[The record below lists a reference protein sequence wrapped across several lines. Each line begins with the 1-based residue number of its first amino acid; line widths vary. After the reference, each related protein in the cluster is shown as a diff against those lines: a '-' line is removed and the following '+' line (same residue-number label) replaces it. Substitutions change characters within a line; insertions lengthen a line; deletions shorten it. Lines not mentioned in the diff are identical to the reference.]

1 MKKKILVSVL
11 AGALCLG
18 VGGVLL
24 TGPAEV
30 YVARVRYGDLIV
42 KERCVG
48 RVAPAKSWVVAS
60 KTSGMVEE
68 VFVQAGEDL
77 PAGTVL
83 YRLDDALLRE
93 EIAQVSASLQK
104 LESEGDG
111 PREEVLQVSADMG
124 EMAAA
129 AFRAADM
136 IALAQNGGVEY
147 GLLNEAIDRARS
159 CGVLLANAL
168 PAQTEKDNERQAR
181 VEELEE
187 ALTGLEAEKEGLQ
200 QRSELGGQVVALHIR
215 EGQTVAAGDPIAT
228 MAQTGGFS
236 VEVRSGTVR
245 KSAGQEARVIQNG
258 ITWKARLVG
267 SEDGALQ
274 VRPEAGFSGNFGDT
288 VDVDI
293 YLQEARDVCLLPAD
307 CIGEDGKGEYA
318 LVAESGRL
326 VRRDLVVSLRDE
338 ATVAITEGIGTGEQA
353 VFQPEKYKEGQRI
366 KPIDWE

>member
-18 VGGVLL
+18 IGGVLL

-48 RVAPAKSWVVAS
+48 KVAPAKSWVVAS

-83 YRLDDALLRE
+83 YRLDDTLLRE
-93 EIAQVSASLQK
+93 EIAQVSASLHK
-104 LESEGDG
+104 LESEGDE
-111 PREEVLQVSADMG
+111 PLEEVLQVSADMG

-129 AFRAADM
+129 AFQAADM

-159 CGVLLANAL
+159 CGVLLANAM

-187 ALTGLEAEKEGLQ
+187 ALAGLEAEKDGLQ
-200 QRSELGGQVVALHIR
+200 QCSELGDR
-215 EGQTVAAGDPIAT
+215 WWP
-228 MAQTGGFS
+228 
-236 VEVRSGTVR
+236 
-245 KSAGQEARVIQNG
+245 
-258 ITWKARLVG
+258 
-267 SEDGALQ
+267 
-274 VRPEAGFSGNFGDT
+274 
-288 VDVDI
+288 
-293 YLQEARDVCLLPAD
+293 
-307 CIGEDGKGEYA
+307 CI
-318 LVAESGRL
+318 SGRDRPSPPATPSQQWP
-326 VRRDLVVSLRDE
+326 RRAVSVWRCSPGLCANLPDRRH
-338 ATVAITEGIGTGEQA
+338 G
-353 VFQPEKYKEGQRI
+353 
-366 KPIDWE
+366 